1 MNIKEDPS
9 HPALHYHASP
19 TPGKIAIELTKPMS
33 SAADLALAY
42 SPGVAEPVKAIAKDP
57 QAAYQ
62 FTAKSNLVGVI
73 SNGSAILGLGNQ
85 GPLASKPVMEGKVAL
100 FKKFANI
107 DAFDIEIDAKTS
119 KEMIQVIRAIAPTFG
134 GINLED
140 IKAPE
145 CFEVEKALQE
155 VLNIPVFHD
164 DQHGTAITLAA
175 ALLNALIIQ
184 EKTLNNSKIVIYGA
198 GASALASAK
207 FLVHLGAEKHQITL
221 LDRHGVIHAQRT
233 DLSPYKQEFSQI
245 TDNRTLEEAVHG
257 ADVLIGLAG
266 APIEAPE
273 TVLKA
278 MAQRPI
284 VFTLSNPTPEI
295 DPQYIKAI
303 RPDSI
308 IATGLSN
315 LNNQVNNVVC
325 FPYIFRGALDIR
337 ATHISTE
344 MMIAAAHAIQR
355 ITQEPIPE
363 ALIEQGLLSNNT
375 FGPEY
380 ILPKPND
387 PRLQLQVPTAVAAA
401 YTAIK

>member
-1 MNIKEDPS
+1 MSSKEDPS

-33 SAADLALAY
+33 TAADLALAY

-62 FTAKSNLVGVI
+62 FTAKGNLIGVI

-119 KEMIQVIRAIAPTFG
+119 EEMIQVIRAIAPTFG

-145 CFEVEKALQE
+145 CFEVEKALQAQ
-155 VLNIPVFHD
+155 LNIPVFHD

-198 GASALASAK
+198 GAAALASAK
-207 FLVHLGAEKHQITL
+207 FLVRLGANKRQITL
-221 LDRHGVIHAQRT
+221 LDRQGVIHIQRT
-233 DLSPYKQEFSQI
+233 DLTPYKQEFAQI
-245 TDNRTLEEAVHG
+245 TDDRTLEEAMHG

-266 APIEAPE
+266 APIEAPD
-273 TVLKA
+273 TILKA

-284 VFTLSNPTPEI
+284 VFTLSNPIPEI
-295 DPQYIKAI
+295 DPQHIKTI

-325 FPYIFRGALDIR
+325 FPYIFRGALDVQ
-337 ATHISTE
+337 ATHISSK
-344 MMIAAAHAIQR
+344 MMVAAAHAIQR

-363 ALIEQGLLSNNT
+363 ALIEQGLLSQNI

-401 YTAIK
+401 YKER